1 MNRFLR
7 ANIIRNDSEIET
19 LRTNETLSTPP
30 PSHNCFYAWFVQ
42 GAGVTNKYTN
52 VEGVVVEASIVTD
65 TIQPPYVGAEYR
77 GMVTSNI
84 PLATSKSFDTSIKYS
99 LQLHDE
105 PAVMSTQDLNLQ
117 PEGTKIFVRDEP
129 ATFVTKNFNGDT
141 YRDEP
146 AVSSIFKAIRYISY
160 NGTSISREEKIEE
173 LESIWEETVNEFNP
187 RHVWVTNSAFLDD
200 PDEAEAALL
209 VGILEDYNDDCYFT
223 IVGDQICCLGIVH
236 VVDELLGFSL
246 GG

>member
-42 GAGVTNKYTN
+42 GAGVTNKFTN

-77 GMVTSNI
+77 GMVTSNV
-84 PLATSKSFDTSIKYS
+84 PLATTKAINTFFRGVTVDN
-99 LQLHDE
+99 LNGL
-105 PAVMSTQDLNLQ
+105 MSTQDLNLQ

-129 ATFVTKNFNGDT
+129 A
-141 YRDEP
+141 
-146 AVSSIFKAIRYISY
+146 VSPSIFKTLRYVSY
-160 NGTSISREEKIEE
+160 DGTSISREEKIEE
-173 LESIWEETVNEFNP
+173 LEGIWEETVNQFNP

-209 VGILEDYNDDCYFT
+209 VGIEEDHNDDCYFT
-223 IVGDQICCLGIVH
+223 IVGDQICCLGVVH
-236 VVDELLGFSL
+236 VVDKLLGFSL